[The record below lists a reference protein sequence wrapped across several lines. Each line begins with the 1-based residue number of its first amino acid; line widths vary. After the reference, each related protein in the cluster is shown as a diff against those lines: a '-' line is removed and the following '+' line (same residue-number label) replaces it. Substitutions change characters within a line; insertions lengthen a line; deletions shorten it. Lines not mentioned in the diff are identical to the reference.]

1 MFDTLVVLRGVC
13 LTAVN
18 CLGTS
23 DYIVEITPDAT
34 QHYPLSPEKVI
45 GRRHESRLPENGFRS
60 AVLSGTQ
67 HKYKIYDISG
77 TLIWSGNDISS
88 CQEMPAGTPVV
99 IQYTEDGEIR
109 TVKHIKH

>member
-1 MFDTLVVLRGVC
+1 MRRTLLLFTGIA
-13 LTAVN
+13 LIFPYMMAQFAVW
-18 CLGTS
+18 
-23 DYIVEITPDAT
+23 DEV
-34 QHYPLSPEKVI
+34 LSPGKVI
-45 GRRHESRLPENGFRS
+45 GKRDESGLSESRFRS
-60 AVLSGTQ
+60 ADLSGTQ